1 MGKEENPMLKLTLK
15 ELLEDRL
22 AFLESDDISNYIRL
36 VFWKENGQWREYCF
50 CLKKDNSI
58 SLSTFKTL
66 LWIKNTDKQA
76 VVIDKCDFIASYLN
90 AGRMIHVIEKAY
102 NEIDDCH
109 NINEFLKKIVKI
121 QGLPE
126 FDITR
131 FLEFNRE
138 EFFQTELG
146 EKLIDT
152 INHFRV
158 EMLTD
163 DPHIERFQ
171 AIIDTIF
178 LALK

>member
-1 MGKEENPMLKLTLK
+1 MEKGGINPMLKLTLK

-22 AFLESDDISNYIRL
+22 AFLEFDDISNYIRL
-36 VFWKENGQWREYCF
+36 VFWKENGQWCEYCF
-50 CLKKDNSI
+50 CLKKDRSI

-76 VVIDKCDFIASYLN
+76 VVMNKSAFTVSYDALIDIN
-90 AGRMIHVIEKAY
+90 RMILGIERAY
-102 NEIDDCH
+102 NEIDDYH

-146 EKLIDT
+146 KID
-152 INHFRV
+152 
-158 EMLTD
+158 
-163 DPHIERFQ
+163 
-171 AIIDTIF
+171 
-178 LALK
+178 

>member
-1 MGKEENPMLKLTLK
+1 
-15 ELLEDRL
+15 
-22 AFLESDDISNYIRL
+22 
-36 VFWKENGQWREYCF
+36 
-50 CLKKDNSI
+50 
-58 SLSTFKTL
+58 
-66 LWIKNTDKQA
+66 
-76 VVIDKCDFIASYLN
+76 
-90 AGRMIHVIEKAY
+90 MIHVIEKAY

-146 EKLIDT
+146 KKLIEAV
-152 INHFRV
+152 NHFKA

-171 AIIDTIF
+171 VIIDTIF
-178 LALK
+178 LALNQFYHVDCKVVLREDGYDIVANNIEDLMYKYRQRSNYNE